1 MLLFWCSALVL
12 AEPIRPHTVW
22 VQLHEA
28 RLISEYEKEHEE
40 AIGLYDAL
48 LEGLGPSDFSF
59 SDLWYWK
66 GVTFLNMGRYDLAID
81 AFEHSNTA
89 TFIQD
94 EHRAK
99 QAIEE
104 AVLSK
109 NRVVSLPSS
118 KNPWVSLTEDA
129 SIWGMSVD
137 ASLSTI
143 EGFELNIRT
152 VEPVVSLQIHI
163 ESWDGRIWSHAV
175 NLIEGDSVMPLRFGQ
190 LRPAVPED
198 TAIRTI
204 RINCQTPAGGAAS
217 LSILEALIF

>member
-1 MLLFWCSALVL
+1 MLIFLCSALVL

-48 LEGLGPSDFSF
+48 LDGLGPSDFSY

-66 GVTFLNMGRYDLAID
+66 GVTYLKMNQYDLAMD
-81 AFEHSNTA
+81 AFERSDTDV
-89 TFIQD
+89 FIQD
-94 EHRAK
+94 RNRAK

-104 AVLSK
+104 SILLK
-109 NRVVSLPSS
+109 NRVVALPNTKS
-118 KNPWVSLTEDA
+118 PWVSLSEDD

-137 ASLSTI
+137 ESISTV
-143 EGFELNIRT
+143 EGFELYIRT
-152 VEPVVSLQIHI
+152 IEPVVSLQIHI

-190 LRPAVPED
+190 LRPAVPKG
-198 TAIRTI
+198 TAVRTI
-204 RINCQTPAGGAAS
+204 RINCQTPAGGAAK
-217 LSILEALIF
+217 LNILEAVIF